1 MRHGRRRYRI
11 GSRPSHRKALLRNL
25 GASLIAHGKIRTTHA
40 KCKAVQ
46 PFVERLVTL
55 AKTDTVANR
64 RKAFARLRSA
74 GAVRR
79 LFDEVAPAHRDRAG
93 GYTRVVKTAVGRV
106 GDNAPTSYICLV

>member
-1 MRHGRRRYRI
+1 MRHKRRRYRI
-11 GSRPSHRKALLRNL
+11 GTDPAHRKAILRSL
-25 GASLIAHGKIRTTHA
+25 GVSLIVHGKIRTTHA

-64 RKAFARLRSA
+64 RRAFARLGDP

-79 LFDEVAPAHRDRAG
+79 LFAEVAPARADRPG
-93 GYTRVVKTAVGRV
+93 GCTRIVKTAGGRV